1 MHQVPEI
8 SRELSTSSAG
18 QIPPLTGTGSVGLF
32 WLAQQ
37 PHEAQLTAVEAQE
50 ESVELL
56 SRTVKL
62 LKLEQRVQLI
72 NGDLR
77 NEPWPH
83 RCVSLSTNLIT
94 VSMRHHATS
103 LHALE

>member
-1 MHQVPEI
+1 MNFPHPQLV
-8 SRELSTSSAG
+8 A
-18 QIPPLTGTGSVGLF
+18 PLRGTGSVGLF

-37 PHEAQLTAVEAQE
+37 AHGAELTAVEAQE

-77 NEPWPH
+77 NEPWLWQTVLKGH
-83 RCVSLSTNLIT
+83 FSLSTIQ
-94 VSMRHHATS
+94 VSMRHYASS
-103 LHALE
+103 LHTISYN

>member
-1 MHQVPEI
+1 M
-8 SRELSTSSAG
+8 
-18 QIPPLTGTGSVGLF
+18 GLF

-37 PHEAQLTAVEAQE
+37 PYEAELTAVEAQE

-77 NEPWPH
+77 NEPW
-83 RCVSLSTNLIT
+83 LW
-94 VSMRHHATS
+94 
-103 LHALE
+103 

>member
-1 MHQVPEI
+1 M
-8 SRELSTSSAG
+8 
-18 QIPPLTGTGSVGLF
+18 GLF

-37 PHEAQLTAVEAQE
+37 PHEAELTAVEAQE

-77 NEPWPH
+77 NEPWLWQTVLTGH
-83 RCVSLSTNLIT
+83 FSLSTNVYNLII
-94 VSMRHHATS
+94 HEPATS
-103 LHALE
+103 LLVLE

>member
-1 MHQVPEI
+1 MHPR
-8 SRELSTSSAG
+8 SRGLSTSSAG

-37 PHEAQLTAVEAQE
+37 PHEAELTAVEAQE

-77 NEPWPH
+77 NEPWLWQTVLTGH
-83 RCVSLSTNLIT
+83 FSLSTI
-94 VSMRHHATS
+94 
-103 LHALE
+103 